1 MSHSSRGY
9 QLPARWRRVSRTSGI
24 FRVNAKDAFG
34 DGGSGRLVDG
44 TVEKPI
50 ARLARRTAL
59 WRFRAGSVG

>member
-1 MSHSSRGY
+1 MSHSSR
-9 QLPARWRRVSRTSGI
+9 AIVTSSLAPGLQDKRC

-34 DGGSGRLVDG
+34 DGGSGRLGDR

-59 WRFRAGSVG
+59 WWFRAGSVG